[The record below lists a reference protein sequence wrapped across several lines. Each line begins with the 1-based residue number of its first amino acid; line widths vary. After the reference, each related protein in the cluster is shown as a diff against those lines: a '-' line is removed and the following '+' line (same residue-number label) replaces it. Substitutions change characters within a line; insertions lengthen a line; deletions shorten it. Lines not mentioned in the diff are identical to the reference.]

1 MVYRRNQL
9 IILHLIIAEPVYIC
23 IEWIQSAISV
33 VYAEVPYAFISSP
46 CRLAEIETD
55 IKPVIIIKL
64 EVVRRAVII
73 FLCLRIQVRKH
84 GDAASLPPVPADVR
98 IETFGYAVAGCD
110 VDTMS
115 VVVPVGIPFM
125 PERIET
131 SEVP

>member
-9 IILHLIIAEPVYIC
+9 IVLNLIITEPVYIC

-64 EVVRRAVII
+64 EVVRRAVVI

-84 GDAASLPPVPADVR
+84 GDAASLPPVPAYICV
-98 IETFGYAVAGCD
+98 ETLGDAVAGCD
-110 VDTMS
+110 VDTMA
-115 VVVPVGIPFM
+115 VVVPVWIPFM

-131 SEVP
+131 PEVP

>member
-9 IILHLIIAEPVYIC
+9 IVLHLIITEPVYIC

-46 CRLAEIETD
+46 CSLAEIETD

-64 EVVRRAVII
+64 EVVRRAVVI
-73 FLCLRIQVRKH
+73 FLCLRIQMRKH
-84 GDAASLPPVPADVR
+84 GYAASLPPVPADVR
-98 IETFGYAVAGCD
+98 IETLGYAVAGCD
-110 VDTMS
+110 VDTMA
-115 VVVPVGIPFM
+115 VVVPVRIPFM

-131 SEVP
+131 PEVP